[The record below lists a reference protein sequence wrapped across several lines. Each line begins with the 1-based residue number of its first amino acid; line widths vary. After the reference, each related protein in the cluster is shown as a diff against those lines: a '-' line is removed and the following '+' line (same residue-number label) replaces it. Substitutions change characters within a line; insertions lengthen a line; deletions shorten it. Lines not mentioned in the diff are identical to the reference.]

1 MIKGKEDGNIIFSAR
16 IAKEGYIAVTD
27 NFHVQSKKLF
37 ISDEIL
43 RINDVSQENVNFVR
57 AYAIYIPELGMST

>member
-1 MIKGKEDGNIIFSAR
+1 MVILFLVLESQKKDN
-16 IAKEGYIAVTD
+16 IAVTD
-27 NFHVQSKKLF
+27 NFHVQGKKLF

-57 AYAIYIPELGMST
+57 AYAIYIPELGYQHNSS

>member
-1 MIKGKEDGNIIFSAR
+1 MVILFLVLESQKKDIL
-16 IAKEGYIAVTD
+16 TD

-57 AYAIYIPELGMST
+57 AYAIYIPELGIST